1 MSDNNTSTSTKLN
14 PDEPWWPQ
22 LLRQLLVMAGGALAT
37 HGVLDAA
44 DWQIISGAI
53 MAVAPIA
60 YRYAAIYL
68 ARRNLK

>member
-1 MSDNNTSTSTKLN
+1 MSDNSTSTKLN

-37 HGVLDAA
+37 HGVFDAA

-53 MAVAPIA
+53 MSVAPIA
-60 YRYAAIYL
+60 YRYASIYM

>member
-1 MSDNNTSTSTKLN
+1 MSDDNISTKLN

-37 HGVLDAA
+37 HGVFDAA

-68 ARRNLK
+68 ARRGLK